1 MSSHERRPGAG
12 NAPNSFL
19 PEDYLQKKAERRA
32 IGISLFLFLVVGIGI
47 VGAFFVTYRQ
57 WSTVKATQEQ
67 VNRDFAAEAKKID
80 QLKVLESQRD
90 ELKEKADVTLALV
103 ERVPR
108 SILMAELINR
118 MPKQLTLTEFS
129 LKSKRVVEAPKVEKK
144 TTVLAGPQTLAQIKK
159 NQSAAAPTP
168 SGASAAPKPTP
179 PRFDFR
185 LELVGLSSTD
195 DDVADYYQQLVAC
208 PLLDRVDMIYSS
220 DTVIEEVPMRKF
232 RIEASIKNLADA
244 RSIEPL
250 HVPRLNSRPSV
261 TRRAAPPRNPLD
273 PTVPRD
279 EFPSS
284 PITGVPT
291 NQGKQ
296 E

>member
-1 MSSHERRPGAG
+1 MTPTERRPG
-12 NAPNSFL
+12 APNSFL

-57 WSTVKATQEQ
+57 WALVKATQEG

-80 QLKVLESQRD
+80 QLKVLEAQRD
-90 ELKEKADVTLALV
+90 ELKEKADITLALV

-129 LKSKRVVEAPKVEKK
+129 LKSKRIIEQVKVEKK
-144 TTVLAGPQTLAQIKK
+144 VSTIAGPQTLSQIKQTQ
-159 NQSAAAPTP
+159 N
-168 SGASAAPKPTP
+168 ASAAPAADTSAPRPLP

-185 LELVGLSSTD
+185 VEMVGLSATD
-195 DDVADYYQQLVAC
+195 DDVADYYQRLVAC
-208 PLLDRVDMIYSS
+208 PFLDHVDMIFSS
-220 DTVIEEVPMRKF
+220 DIVVEEVSMRKF
-232 RIEASIKNLADA
+232 RIEASIKQAADA
-244 RSIEPL
+244 RMIEPL
-250 HVPRLNSRPSV
+250 HVPRLGTRASAAAASKRPPRDPMDPTGPRDESRPSI
-261 TRRAAPPRNPLD
+261 
-273 PTVPRD
+273 
-279 EFPSS
+279 S

-291 NQGKQ
+291 KP

>member
-1 MSSHERRPGAG
+1 MTPSERRPGA
-12 NAPNSFL
+12 ANSFL

-57 WSTVKATQEQ
+57 WSLVKSTQED
-67 VNRDFAAEAKKID
+67 VNRDFALEAKKID
-80 QLKVLESQRD
+80 QLKVLEAQRD
-90 ELKEKADVTLALV
+90 ELKEKADITLALV

-129 LKSKRVVEAPKVEKK
+129 MKSKRIVETVKVEKK
-144 TTVLAGPQTLAQIKK
+144 LSTIAGPQTLAQIKTTQ
-159 NQSAAAPTP
+159 NSTAAPAP
-168 SGASAAPKPTP
+168 DASAPRPLP

-185 LELVGLSSTD
+185 VEMVGLSATD
-195 DDVADYYQQLVAC
+195 DDVADYYQRLVAC
-208 PLLDRVDMIYSS
+208 PFLDHVDMIFST
-220 DTVIEEVPMRKF
+220 DIVVEEVSMRKF
-232 RIEASIKNLADA
+232 RIEASIKAGADA
-244 RSIEPL
+244 RMIEPL
-250 HVPRLNSRPSV
+250 HVPRLSNRP
-261 TRRAAPPRNPLD
+261 TAGAAKRPPRDPMD

-279 EFPSS
+279 EPGFPKPSN
-284 PITGVPT
+284 ITGVPT
-291 NQGKQ
+291 KP